1 LVVAPVEPAL
11 ERDSE
16 DRDPDVGGKGRGG
29 FVDTALTSAPAS
41 AGAQEAS
48 FINSRS
54 WSSAFA
60 AMMLRRLR
68 AKSRRS

>member
-1 LVVAPVEPAL
+1 LVVGAVEPAL

-29 FVDTALTSAPAS
+29 FVDTAVRSAPTSAE
-41 AGAQEAS
+41 AQEAS

-54 WSSAFA
+54 
-60 AMMLRRLR
+60 
-68 AKSRRS
+68 